1 MKGQR
6 FLLLAAVAV
15 LLSAALPASALA
27 GAGWSV
33 RNTAGTV
40 VGKCYNANGLLS
52 VYKGRTYKGFVAR
65 DGGRWYV
72 HITSSK
78 HLCQVIK
85 QTQSRWVNYRHGVIG
100 KITRTGG
107 NWVLKSRNAAGYYV
121 TRGRVSVSC
130 PGQLAGAALRLI
142 W

>member
-6 FLLLAAVAV
+6 FLLLLAVAIC
-15 LLSAALPASALA
+15 LSGALPASALA
-27 GAGWSV
+27 GVGWSV

-40 VGKCYNANGLLS
+40 VGKCYDASGFLS
-52 VYKGRTYKGFVAR
+52 VYKGRTYKGFVAK
-65 DGGRWYV
+65 DGGRWFV

-85 QTQSRWVNYRHGVIG
+85 QTQSRWINYHDGVIG

-107 NWVLKSRNAAGYYV
+107 NWVLKNRNSAGHYV
-121 TRGRVSVSC
+121 TRGKVSASC
-130 PGQLAGAALRLI
+130 PAQLAGAALRLI